1 MAKSINLKGLDLS
14 SKESIDII
22 EFLTRRRNV
31 SNYKR
36 MTNEELLSTLKKKP
50 LKNKK
55 KAKITNNKLYLK
67 IKKEQKLYE
76 KNLKNWAIN
85 F

>member
-14 SKESIDII
+14 SKESRDII

-36 MTNEELLSTLKKKP
+36 MTNEELLSSLKKTPSKTR
-50 LKNKK
+50 KK
-55 KAKITNNKLYLK
+55 
-67 IKKEQKLYE
+67 QK
-76 KNLKNWAIN
+76 
-85 F
+85 